1 VGEAYWGQAGPR
13 NNDWRP
19 PCKHPAECRLQIRR
33 LTFIDEPLRALL
45 VAFRPFSQFFDGFR
59 IDFLA
64 FWLNRPART
73 RFHTPFRLRGLG
85 VQRETSYQP
94 LGRSDEGRMSSLI
107 SEETV
112 AFVSGVAAEA
122 RRVETP
128 CGNGHM
134 VWHLWGDGPPLAL
147 LHGGYGSWTHW
158 IRNVIPLSRAF
169 SVAAP
174 DLPGLGE
181 SATPPEPHTAEGLA
195 RIVVEGLDIVFRG
208 QDRLHIAGFSFGGVL
223 GGHVAAQLGDRVGAF
238 TIVGSNGLG
247 LVRQPTALQRLAE
260 DAAEAD
266 AFAVARHNLAA
277 LMIAD
282 PGKIDELAVYIQAQN
297 APRGRVKSRRFSRA
311 DTLARALPLIKAR
324 IDGIWG
330 ERDAT
335 AYPHLDD
342 RARAL
347 RHIQPDA
354 RFEVIP
360 GAGHWV
366 QYEAADRFNPLLANI
381 AARGRIR

>member
-1 VGEAYWGQAGPR
+1 MPS
-13 NNDWRP
+13 
-19 PCKHPAECRLQIRR
+19 
-33 LTFIDEPLRALL
+33 L
-45 VAFRPFSQFFDGFR
+45 VSG
-59 IDFLA
+59 
-64 FWLNRPART
+64 N
-73 RFHTPFRLRGLG
+73 
-85 VQRETSYQP
+85 
-94 LGRSDEGRMSSLI
+94 
-107 SEETV
+107 TV
-112 AFVSGVAAEA
+112 AFVRGVAAEA
-122 RRVETP
+122 RRVETR

-134 VWHLWGDGPPLAL
+134 VWHVWGDGPALAL

-158 IRNVIPLSRAF
+158 IRNVIPLSRSF
-169 SVAAP
+169 TVAAP

-195 RIVVEGLDIVFRG
+195 RIVVEGLELVFPELG
-208 QDRLHIAGFSFGGVL
+208 GLHIAGFSFGGVL
-223 GGHVAAQLGDRVGAF
+223 GGHVAAQLGDRVRAF

-247 LVRQPTALQRLAE
+247 LVRQPTALRRLPDNASE
-260 DAAEAD
+260 AEAL
-266 AFAVARHNLAA
+266 AVARHNLAA

-282 PGKIDELAVYIQAQN
+282 PAKIDELAVYIQAQN

-311 DTLARALPLIKAR
+311 ETLARALPLIKAR

-342 RARAL
+342 RARTL
-347 RHIQPDA
+347 RNVQPDA

-366 QYEAADRFNPLLANI
+366 QYEAAHKFNRLLADI
-381 AARGRIR
+381 AGQGSAA

>member
-1 VGEAYWGQAGPR
+1 
-13 NNDWRP
+13 
-19 PCKHPAECRLQIRR
+19 
-33 LTFIDEPLRALL
+33 
-45 VAFRPFSQFFDGFR
+45 
-59 IDFLA
+59 
-64 FWLNRPART
+64 
-73 RFHTPFRLRGLG
+73 
-85 VQRETSYQP
+85 
-94 LGRSDEGRMSSLI
+94 MSSLV
-107 SEETV
+107 SEGTV
-112 AFVSGVAAEA
+112 AFVKGVAAEA

-128 CGNGHM
+128 CGDGHM
-134 VWHLWGDGPPLAL
+134 VWHVWGDGPPLAL

-158 IRNVIPLSRAF
+158 VRNVLPLSQNF
-169 SVAAP
+169 TVAAP

-195 RIVVEGLDIVFRG
+195 NIVVEGLELVFREFTG
-208 QDRLHIAGFSFGGVL
+208 LHIAGFSFGGVL
-223 GGHVAAQLGDRVGAF
+223 GGHVAAQLGARVRTF

-247 LVRQPTALQRLAE
+247 LVRQPTELRRLPEGASEPEAL
-260 DAAEAD
+260 
-266 AFAVARHNLAA
+266 AVARHNLAA

-282 PGKIDELAVYIQAQN
+282 PAKIDELAVYIQVQN

-335 AYPHLDD
+335 AYPHVDD

-347 RHIQPDA
+347 RNVQPDA
-354 RFEVIP
+354 RFGVIP

-366 QYEAADRFNPLLANI
+366 QYEAADKFNPLLADF
-381 AARGRIR
+381 AGRGNATLGE

>member
-1 VGEAYWGQAGPR
+1 
-13 NNDWRP
+13 
-19 PCKHPAECRLQIRR
+19 
-33 LTFIDEPLRALL
+33 
-45 VAFRPFSQFFDGFR
+45 
-59 IDFLA
+59 
-64 FWLNRPART
+64 
-73 RFHTPFRLRGLG
+73 
-85 VQRETSYQP
+85 
-94 LGRSDEGRMSSLI
+94 MSKLI

-112 AFVSGVAAEA
+112 AFVQGVAAEA
-122 RRVETP
+122 QRVETP
-128 CGNGHM
+128 CGDGHM
-134 VWHLWGDGPPLAL
+134 IWHVWGEGPPLAL

-158 IRNVIPLSRAF
+158 IRNVLPLSRSFA
-169 SVAAP
+169 VAAP

-181 SATPPEPHTAEGLA
+181 SAAPPEPHTAEGLA
-195 RIVVEGLDIVFRG
+195 GIVVEGLDIVFRG
-208 QDRLHIAGFSFGGVL
+208 QSRLHIAGFSFGGVL
-223 GGHVAAQLGDRVGAF
+223 GGHVAAQLGDRVRTF

-247 LVRQPTALQRLAE
+247 LVRQPTELRRLPEGASK
-260 DAAEAD
+260 AEAL
-266 AFAVARHNLAA
+266 AIARHNLAA

-282 PGKIDELAVYIQAQN
+282 RGKIDELAVYIQAQN

-347 RHIQPDA
+347 RIVQPGA

-366 QYEAADRFNPLLANI
+366 QYEAADRFNPLLAHI
-381 AARGRIR
+381 AGPGSAA

>member
-1 VGEAYWGQAGPR
+1 MPS
-13 NNDWRP
+13 
-19 PCKHPAECRLQIRR
+19 
-33 LTFIDEPLRALL
+33 L
-45 VAFRPFSQFFDGFR
+45 V
-59 IDFLA
+59 
-64 FWLNRPART
+64 
-73 RFHTPFRLRGLG
+73 
-85 VQRETSYQP
+85 
-94 LGRSDEGRMSSLI
+94 
-107 SEETV
+107 SENIV
-112 AFVSGVAAEA
+112 AFVKGVAAEA
-122 RRVETP
+122 RRVETR

-134 VWHLWGDGPPLAL
+134 VWHVWGDRPALAL

-158 IRNVIPLSRAF
+158 IRNVIHLSRTF
-169 SVAAP
+169 TVAAP

-195 RIVVEGLDIVFRG
+195 SIVVEGLEVVFPELG
-208 QDRLHIAGFSFGGVL
+208 GLHIAGFSFGGVL
-223 GGHVAAQLGDRVGAF
+223 GGHVAAQLGDRVRGF

-247 LVRQPTALQRLAE
+247 LVRQPTALRRVPDNASE
-260 DAAEAD
+260 AEAL
-266 AFAVARHNLAA
+266 AVARHNLAA

-282 PGKIDELAVYIQAQN
+282 PAKIDELAVYIQAQN

-311 DTLARALPLIKAR
+311 ETLARALPLIKAR

-347 RHIQPDA
+347 RNVQPDA

-366 QYEAADRFNPLLANI
+366 QYEAADKFNRLLADI
-381 AARGRIR
+381 AGQSSAA